1 MNTSSIYSRYETEL
15 NELTASNNLRRLPTI
30 DQKDRLVNLASNDY
44 LAINDNEALL
54 QSFLDRYKIDAHS
67 MSSVSSRLLTGN
79 HTEYQNL
86 EYCLD
91 EFLPGRYSLVF
102 TGGFHA
108 NQGIMQALMGKR
120 DLIIADK
127 LSHASI
133 IDGLRLTEADV
144 LRFRHNDIAHLEHI
158 LKENRSKYEMC
169 MIVTEGIFSMDG
181 DIAPL
186 REIAE
191 LKEKYNTLL
200 YVDEAHSFGIRG
212 RDGRGICE
220 EVGILDQV
228 DLLMCTL
235 GKAIGSAGAFVSTNK
250 TIREYLVNKCRTI
263 IFTTAL
269 PPINCAWTQHVI
281 EHLSDSSMNDARENL
296 QRMSRKLSTAINGK
310 TGESQIIPYITGDVN
325 IAIEKCKELLDNGFY
340 ALPIRYPTVAKGTER
355 IRLSLK
361 ANIKEAEID
370 KIIDILGSKK

>member
-1 MNTSSIYSRYETEL
+1 MNTDSSNVYTRYAGEL
-15 NELTASNNLRRLPTI
+15 AQLEASNNLRHLPVI
-30 DQKDRLVNLASNDY
+30 EDDSLINLASNDY
-44 LAINDNEALL
+44 LAINDNRELL
-54 QSFLDRYKIDAHS
+54 NSFLSSYQWDSHS

-79 HTEYQNL
+79 HREYQLL
-86 EYCLD
+86 ERCLD
-91 EFLPGRYSLVF
+91 NFLPGRRSLVF

-108 NQGIMQALMGKR
+108 NQGIMQALMGKT

-133 IDGLRLTEADV
+133 IDGLRLTEATV
-144 LRFRHNDIAHLEHI
+144 LRFRHNDMTHLEHI
-158 LKENRSKYEMC
+158 LSENRSKYDSC

-186 REIAE
+186 QQIAE
-191 LKEKYNTLL
+191 LKQKYNALL

-212 RDGRGICE
+212 RDGRGICDE
-220 EVGILDQV
+220 LGVLDNV

-235 GKAIGSAGAFVSTNK
+235 GKAIGSTGAFVSTND
-250 TIREYLVNKCRTI
+250 TIRNYLINKCRTI

-269 PPINCAWTQHVI
+269 PPVNCAWTRHVI
-281 EHLSDSSMNDARENL
+281 EHLPDSKMNEARANL
-296 QRMSRKLSTAINGK
+296 KAMASKLSLAINGK
-310 TGESQIIPYITGDVN
+310 EGESQIIPYITGDVN
-325 IAIEKCKELLDNGFY
+325 LAIEKCNKLREHGFY

-361 ANIKEAEID
+361 ANITEPQVNEI
-370 KIIDILGSKK
+370 INLLAH